1 MNVYFFF
8 KLSDGDVPQ
17 WFLLCHQNNQDLAC
31 RYHGGG
37 VGDVFL
43 NKPDGQKGE
52 KNNDS
57 RLVSQ
62 VIITR
67 FSNKVPNSQARFLMW
82 QIQ

>member
-1 MNVYFFF
+1 MYIFSSNFQMVMFLNGFYFAI
-8 KLSDGDVPQ
+8 KTIKILPVDTTGRGK
-17 WFLLCHQNNQDLAC
+17 N
-31 RYHGGG
+31 
-37 VGDVFL
+37 VFL
-43 NKPDGQKGE
+43 NKPGGQKGE